1 MERLLKARRENLRRV
16 VKQLGGP
23 TATAKLLGH
32 SNGSFLPQLIGP
44 NPGRDISEKVARDI
58 EEKLRLPL
66 GSLDSAETADV
77 GSTDSEGLS
86 HAITLLLNELGH
98 AAILRIDE
106 QKFAD
111 LCAAVLCQYRE
122 AGRVT
127 PSFIQRIV
135 RLAQG
140 AA

>member
-1 MERLLKARRENLRRV
+1 MDRLLKARRENLRRV

-32 SNGSFLPQLIGP
+32 ANGSFLPQLIGP
-44 NPGRDISEKVARDI
+44 NPGRDISERVARDI
-58 EEKLRLPL
+58 EEKLQLPL
-66 GSLDSAETADV
+66 GSLDNAETIEA
-77 GSTDSEGLS
+77 GSADSEGLGYAMS
-86 HAITLLLNELGH
+86 LLLNELGH
-98 AAILRIDE
+98 EAILRIDE

-135 RLAQG
+135 RLTKS

>member
-1 MERLLKARRENLRRV
+1 MERLLQTRRENLRRV
-16 VKQLGGP
+16 VKQFGGP

-32 SNGSFLPQLIGP
+32 ANGTFLPQLIGP
-44 NPGRDISEKVARDI
+44 NPGRDISERVARDI
-58 EEKLRLPL
+58 EDKLSLPL
-66 GSLDSAETADV
+66 GSLDNEQTLEFDQTSDHV
-77 GSTDSEGLS
+77 LS
-86 HAITLLLNELGH
+86 QAMTLLLEELGP
-98 AAILRIDE
+98 AAILKINE

-111 LCAAVLCQYRE
+111 LCVAVLCQYRE
-122 AGRVT
+122 AGRIT